1 MRERR
6 PNRGPTLSPLLSPST
21 SHSCIP
27 TSLPP
32 SEAKTISISDRL
44 FLSLFAAESR
54 PIRGRE
60 RQTAVR
66 FDPRRSGE
74 PHLGF
79 PLALGVRGRTEREG
93 AARVL
98 FAGAAAARNVCSWVA
113 GRARGY
119 VTREWS
125 KGDTLVPPLPLAQ
138 SHAPTLTIHSQPNP
152 RPPPRLPPLPSRNAS
167 ESEDGGR
174 VAFPSLAL
182 QHRAFFI
189 FLPPP
194 NWC

>member
-1 MRERR
+1 MGLAGASGYPSCPRSASGPPISSSVGGFLVSGERKLVRERR

-27 TSLPP
+27 TSSPP
-32 SEAKTISISDRL
+32 LSEAKTISISDRL
-44 FLSLFAAESR
+44 FLSLLAAESR

-79 PLALGVRGRTEREG
+79 PLTLGVRGRRDG

-98 FAGAAAARNVCSWVA
+98 FADGRRAQCVRVA
-113 GRARGY
+113 GRAR
-119 VTREWS
+119 
-125 KGDTLVPPLPLAQ
+125 
-138 SHAPTLTIHSQPNP
+138 
-152 RPPPRLPPLPSRNAS
+152 
-167 ESEDGGR
+167 EDM
-174 VAFPSLAL
+174 
-182 QHRAFFI
+182 
-189 FLPPP
+189 
-194 NWC
+194 

>member
-1 MRERR
+1 MTISSRENGSENGSL
-6 PNRGPTLSPLLSPST
+6 PPFFPSHTLVFSSP
-21 SHSCIP
+21 
-27 TSLPP
+27 LPP

-44 FLSLFAAESR
+44 FLSLLAAESR

-79 PLALGVRGRTEREG
+79 PLALGVRGGKEGRTDG

-98 FAGAAAARNVCSWVA
+98 FADGRAQCVRVA
-113 GRARGY
+113 GSKRGY

-125 KGDTLVPPLPLAQ
+125 KGDTLDPPLPLAE
-138 SHAPTLTIHSQPNP
+138 SHATPLTIHSQPNP
-152 RPPPRLPPLPSRNAS
+152 RPPQRLPPLPSRNAS

-174 VAFPSLAL
+174 VAFPSLA
-182 QHRAFFI
+182 
-189 FLPPP
+189 
-194 NWC
+194 